1 MQRSY
6 KDKADTKTDQDT
18 SIADTKT
25 DQTTSIED
33 TSTAWLPLGGETLAE
48 AERDF
53 QQTELT
59 DRSGGLRR
67 RSRPR
72 GLRRRELGR
81 TDSKHLKQVFISDDV
96 FTHQNTE
103 PGNKAL
109 IIGFLE

>member
-25 DQTTSIED
+25 HQDTSIADTKTDQDTSIAD

-59 DRSGGLRR
+59 DR
-67 RSRPR
+67 
-72 GLRRRELGR
+72 
-81 TDSKHLKQVFISDDV
+81 
-96 FTHQNTE
+96 
-103 PGNKAL
+103 
-109 IIGFLE
+109 